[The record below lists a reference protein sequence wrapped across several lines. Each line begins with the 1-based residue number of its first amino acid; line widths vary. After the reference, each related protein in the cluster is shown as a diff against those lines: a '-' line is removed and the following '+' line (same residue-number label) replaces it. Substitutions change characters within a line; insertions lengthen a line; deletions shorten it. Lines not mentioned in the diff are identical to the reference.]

1 VRGGNGWSSV
11 IDDVTCCSICYS
23 LSTKIIDVFVLAL
36 ETLIKVRQIAY
47 SLVLLFDCN
56 LYIFIKHYIFSVIYS
71 YLQNILCFT
80 IQFVVIIHLCI
91 PPLNQ
96 LTYILYISYNYN
108 SIIYLIMHTYVFSCL
123 YVTRWLK
130 VTSLLIYN
138 ILLYNRHLL
147 FLLLNNNT
155 ININCQ
161 SQFLKNQIIYFFS
174 FLLSFSPF
182 FLPILFLS
190 SRFSLLHPTPYQRGN
205 TQWTSVKRWTA

>member
-1 VRGGNGWSSV
+1 V

-56 LYIFIKHYIFSVIYS
+56 LYIFIKHHIFSVIYS

-123 YVTRWLK
+123 YVTR
-130 VTSLLIYN
+130 
-138 ILLYNRHLL
+138 
-147 FLLLNNNT
+147 
-155 ININCQ
+155 
-161 SQFLKNQIIYFFS
+161 
-174 FLLSFSPF
+174 
-182 FLPILFLS
+182 
-190 SRFSLLHPTPYQRGN
+190 
-205 TQWTSVKRWTA
+205 